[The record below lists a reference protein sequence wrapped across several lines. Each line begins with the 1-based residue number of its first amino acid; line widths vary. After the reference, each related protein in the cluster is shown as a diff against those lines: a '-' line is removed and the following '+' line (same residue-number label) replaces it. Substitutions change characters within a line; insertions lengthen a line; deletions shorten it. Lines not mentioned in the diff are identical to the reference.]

1 MSSSDCQVVS
11 LREAARRLGIPL
23 TSFRRN
29 AQAEPRL
36 QACIQPGRP
45 AKVDLERLLIIW
57 HQLEQADKSAL
68 SPLQELALER
78 RKRLWWQGRS
88 LLLQLQEEES
98 RFCDAEQTQIAEEEV
113 FALLEKLMKSW
124 VQSIAPQLLKSR
136 DAYGLMLSSIN
147 STLQAISDQAQRNA
161 DLHQDTERPVQ
172 LAMPLELPSLEVL
185 QADIERARG
194 GLHRLRA
201 QQAAGEVVLV
211 TDVTTKQFN
220 RCRRVRDQFL
230 ALAPRLS
237 GVAIGWRTIS
247 EAKTELIKGVSEV
260 LAAW

>member
-11 LREAARRLGIPL
+11 LREAARRLGLPL
-23 TSFRRN
+23 TSFRRI

-45 AKVDLERLLIIW
+45 AKVDLERLLIVW
-57 HQLEQADKSAL
+57 HQLEQADKSSL
-68 SPLQELALER
+68 SPRQALALER
-78 RKRLWWQGRS
+78 RQRLWWQGRS
-88 LLLQLQEEES
+88 LLLQLQEEE
-98 RFCDAEQTQIAEEEV
+98 RKFCNTAQIQIAEKEV

-124 VQSIAPQLLKSR
+124 AQSIAPQLLESR

-147 STLQAISDQAQRNA
+147 STLQAASDQAQRNA
-161 DLHQDTERPVQ
+161 DVYQETEPPVQ
-172 LAMPLELPSLEVL
+172 LAMPPELPSLEVL

-211 TDVTTKQFN
+211 TDVTSKQFD

-237 GVAIGWRTIS
+237 GVAMGWRTS
-247 EAKTELIKGVSEV
+247 AEAKTELIRGVSKV

>member
-1 MSSSDCQVVS
+1 MSSPELQVVS
-11 LREAARRLGIPL
+11 LRETARRLGLPL
-23 TSFRRN
+23 TSFRRIV
-29 AQAEPRL
+29 QAEPRL

-45 AKVDLERLLIIW
+45 AKVDLEGLLIIW

-68 SPLQELALER
+68 SPRQELALER
-78 RKRLWWQGRS
+78 RKRLWWHGRS

-98 RFCDAEQTQIAEEEV
+98 RFCDAGQTQLAEKEV

-124 VQSIAPQLLKSR
+124 AKSIAPQLLESR
-136 DAYGLMLSSIN
+136 NAYGLILSSIN
-147 STLQAISDQAQRNA
+147 SALQAVSDQAQRNA
-161 DLHQDTERPVQ
+161 DLYQDTERPVQ
-172 LAMPLELPSLEVL
+172 LAMPFELPSLEVL
-185 QADIERARG
+185 QADIERTRG
-194 GLHRLRA
+194 GLHRLKA
-201 QQAAGEVVLV
+201 QQAAGEVVLI
-211 TDVTTKQFN
+211 TDVNSKQFN

-247 EAKTELIKGVSEV
+247 EAKTELIKGVLEV

>member
-11 LREAARRLGIPL
+11 LREAARRLGLPL
-23 TSFRRN
+23 TSFRRI

-45 AKVDLERLLIIW
+45 AKVDLERLLIVW
-57 HQLEQADKSAL
+57 HQLEQADNRSL
-68 SPLQELALER
+68 SPRQELALER
-78 RKRLWWQGRS
+78 RKRLWWQSRS
-88 LLLQLQEEES
+88 LLLQLQEEE
-98 RFCDAEQTQIAEEEV
+98 RKFCNAEQIQNAEKEV

-124 VQSIAPQLLKSR
+124 AQSIAPQLLESR

-147 STLQAISDQAQRNA
+147 STLQAASDQAQRNA
-161 DLHQDTERPVQ
+161 DVYQETERPVQ
-172 LAMPLELPSLEVL
+172 LAMPPELPSLEVL

-211 TDVTTKQFN
+211 TDVTSKQFD

-247 EAKTELIKGVSEV
+247 EAKTELITGVSTV

>member
-11 LREAARRLGIPL
+11 LREAARRLGLPL
-23 TSFRRN
+23 TSFRRI

-45 AKVDLERLLIIW
+45 AKVDLKRLLITW
-57 HQLEQADKSAL
+57 RQLEQADNRSL
-68 SPLQELALER
+68 SPRQELALER
-78 RKRLWWQGRS
+78 RKRLWWQSRS
-88 LLLQLQEEES
+88 LLLQLQEEE
-98 RFCDAEQTQIAEEEV
+98 RKFCNAEQIQNAEKEV

-124 VQSIAPQLLKSR
+124 AQSIAPQLLESR

-147 STLQAISDQAQRNA
+147 STLQAASDQAQRNA
-161 DLHQDTERPVQ
+161 DVYQETERPVQ
-172 LAMPLELPSLEVL
+172 LAMPPELPSLEVL

-211 TDVTTKQFN
+211 TDVTSKQFD

-247 EAKTELIKGVSEV
+247 EAKTELITGVSTV

>member
-11 LREAARRLGIPL
+11 LREAARHIGLPL
-23 TSFRRN
+23 TSFRRI

-45 AKVDLERLLIIW
+45 AKVDLKRLLITW
-57 HQLEQADKSAL
+57 RQLEQADKRSL
-68 SPLQELALER
+68 SPRQELALER
-78 RKRLWWQGRS
+78 RQRLWWQGRS
-88 LLLQLQEEES
+88 LLLQLQEEE
-98 RFCDAEQTQIAEEEV
+98 RKFCNTAQIQIAEKEV
-113 FALLEKLMKSW
+113 FALLEKRMKSW
-124 VQSIAPQLLKSR
+124 AQSIAPQLLESSN
-136 DAYGLMLSSIN
+136 AYGLMLSSIN
-147 STLQAISDQAQRNA
+147 STLQAVSDQAQRNA
-161 DLHQDTERPVQ
+161 HEEKETEPPVQ
-172 LAMPLELPSLEVL
+172 LAMPPELPSLEVL

-211 TDVTTKQFN
+211 TDVTSKQFD

-237 GVAIGWRTIS
+237 GVAIGWRTS
-247 EAKTELIKGVSEV
+247 AEAKTELIRGVSKV

>member
-11 LREAARRLGIPL
+11 LREAARRLGLPL
-23 TSFRRN
+23 TSFRRI

-45 AKVDLERLLIIW
+45 AKVDLKRLLITW
-57 HQLEQADKSAL
+57 RQLEQADNRSL
-68 SPLQELALER
+68 SPRQELALER
-78 RKRLWWQGRS
+78 RKRLWWQSRS
-88 LLLQLQEEES
+88 LLLQLQEEE
-98 RFCDAEQTQIAEEEV
+98 RKFCNAEQIQNAEKEV

-124 VQSIAPQLLKSR
+124 AQSIAPQLLESR

-147 STLQAISDQAQRNA
+147 STLQAASDQAQRNA
-161 DLHQDTERPVQ
+161 DVYQETEPPVQ
-172 LAMPLELPSLEVL
+172 LAMPPELPSQEVL

-211 TDVTTKQFN
+211 TDVTSKQFD

-247 EAKTELIKGVSEV
+247 EAKTELITGVSTV

>member
-11 LREAARRLGIPL
+11 VREAARLLGLPL
-23 TSFRRN
+23 TSFRRI

-45 AKVDLERLLIIW
+45 AKVDLKRLLITW
-57 HQLEQADKSAL
+57 RQLEQADNRSL
-68 SPLQELALER
+68 SPRQELALER
-78 RKRLWWQGRS
+78 RKRLWWQSRS
-88 LLLQLQEEES
+88 LLLQLQEEE
-98 RFCDAEQTQIAEEEV
+98 RKFCNAEQIQNAEKEV

-124 VQSIAPQLLKSR
+124 AQSIAPQLLESR

-147 STLQAISDQAQRNA
+147 STLQAASDQAQRNA
-161 DLHQDTERPVQ
+161 DVYQETEPPVQ
-172 LAMPLELPSLEVL
+172 LAMPPELPSQEVL

-211 TDVTTKQFN
+211 TDVTSKQFD

-247 EAKTELIKGVSEV
+247 EAKTELITGVSTV

>member
-1 MSSSDCQVVS
+1 MSSSDSQVVS
-11 LREAARRLGIPL
+11 LREAARRLGLPF
-23 TSFRRN
+23 TSFRRI

-36 QACIQPGRP
+36 QACIRPGCP
-45 AKVDLERLLIIW
+45 AKVDLERLLIVW

-68 SPLQELALER
+68 SPRQELALER

-98 RFCDAEQTQIAEEEV
+98 RFCDAEQIQIAEKEV

-124 VQSIAPQLLKSR
+124 AQSIAPQLLENR
-136 DAYGLMLSSIN
+136 DAYGLILSSIN
-147 STLQAISDQAQRNA
+147 STLQAISEYAQRNA
-161 DLHQDTERPVQ
+161 EGYQETERPVQ
-172 LAMPLELPSLEVL
+172 LAMPFELPSQEVL

-211 TDVTTKQFN
+211 TDVNSKQFN

-247 EAKTELIKGVSEV
+247 DAKTELIRGVSTV